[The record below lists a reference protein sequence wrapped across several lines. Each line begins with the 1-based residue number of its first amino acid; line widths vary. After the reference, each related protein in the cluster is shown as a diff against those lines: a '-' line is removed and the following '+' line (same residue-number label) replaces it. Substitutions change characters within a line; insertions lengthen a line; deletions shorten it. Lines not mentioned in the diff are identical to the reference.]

1 MKSSCLW
8 ALLALAMA
16 ARPAAALE
24 RWFYVSDNLQVDQNV
39 TNLIALMQLASQE
52 GYTHMLLSD
61 SKFCHLSS
69 EPSWYF
75 DNVNA
80 VKQAATNLNLEIVP
94 AVFPVGYANDLLFNN
109 PNLIEGLPVTNSLI
123 VVSNGLGYLQPT
135 PAVSL
140 PSFSNLGAWSWYD
153 NTVVED
159 NGTACVT
166 NPNGANARVVKTI
179 AVSPFHQYHITVG
192 IKTSNFLTT
201 PNVEV
206 LGNGQALNYTDLAVA
221 QTQDWTNYDI
231 VFNSLSN
238 SEVSI
243 YFGVWGGTT
252 GSLWWTNATISET
265 AFMNLIRRPGA
276 PLTIQTESGTSL
288 IEGTDF
294 AALTDP
300 LMGTVPYNGVY
311 DIYHTPPQLQLLS
324 TNLTN
329 GTRLLASWYHAITVY
344 DGQAAICLSEPA
356 TQALLL
362 GQAQQMQALWGTR
375 AYFMSHNE
383 IRVMNWCA
391 ACQARHLDAGPL
403 LANNVQMCASILR
416 QVNPGG
422 RIYVWSDMFDP
433 NQNAV
438 PNYYLVRGNL
448 TGSWLGLDSDIIIVP
463 WDYGT
468 RSASL
473 QFFAGLGNRQ
483 MIAGYYDSSPNLVTN
498 WLNAAA
504 PYAGITGVMY
514 TTWVPNYSDLGTF
527 IQYVTNYPA
536 PNIWYAPRLLAGA
549 SASQPQ
555 LILEGQRGY
564 NYKVQQSSN
573 LVNWITWTN
582 FTASDATV
590 NLSPPNTGAAQFYRA
605 ACVP

>member
-24 RWFYVSDNLQVDQNV
+24 RWFYVSENLQVDQNV

-52 GYTHMLLSD
+52 GYTHVLLSD

-123 VVSNGLGYLQPT
+123 VVSNRLGYLQPT

-153 NTVVED
+153 DIVVED
-159 NGTACVT
+159 NGTARVT

-179 AVSPFHQYHITVG
+179 AVSPFHEYHITVG
-192 IKTSNFLTT
+192 IKTSSFLTT

-206 LGNGQALNYTDLAVA
+206 LANGRALNYPDLAVA

-252 GSLWWTNATISET
+252 GSLWWTNATVSET

-288 IEGTDF
+288 IEGKDF

-344 DGQAAICLSEPA
+344 DGQAAICLSELA

-362 GQAQQMQALWGTR
+362 SQAQQMQALWGTR
-375 AYFMSHNE
+375 AYFMSHDE

-403 LANNVQMCASILR
+403 LANNVQMCAAILR

-448 TGSWLGLDSDIIIVP
+448 TGSWLGLDRDIIIVP

-468 RSASL
+468 MSASL

-564 NYKVQQSSN
+564 NYKVQQSSD

-590 NLSPPNTGAAQFYRA
+590 NLSPPNVGAAQFYRA
-605 ACVP
+605 AYVP

>member
-1 MKSSCLW
+1 MKQLCLW
-8 ALLALAMA
+8 VGLALALA
-16 ARPAAALE
+16 VRPAAALE
-24 RWFYVSDNLQVDQNV
+24 RWFYVSENLQVDQNV

-52 GYTHMLLSD
+52 GYTHMLLND

-80 VKQAATNLNLEIVP
+80 VKQAASNLDLEIVP

-109 PNLIEGLPVTNSLI
+109 PDLIEGLPVTNSLI

-159 NGTACVT
+159 NGTARVT
-166 NPNGANARVVKTI
+166 NPNGLNARVVKTI
-179 AVSPFHQYHITVG
+179 TVSPFHEYHITAG

-206 LGNGQALNYTDLAVA
+206 LGNGEALNYTDLAVA
-221 QTQDWTNYDI
+221 ETQGWTNYDI

-288 IEGTDF
+288 IEGADF
-294 AALTDP
+294 ATLTDP
-300 LMGTVPYNGVY
+300 LMGTVPYNGNY

-356 TQALLL
+356 TQVLLL
-362 GQAQQMQALWGTR
+362 SQAQQMQALWGTR
-375 AYFMSHNE
+375 GYFMSHDE

-403 LANNVQMCASILR
+403 LASNVQMCASFLR

-433 NQNAV
+433 NHNAV

-448 TGSWLGLDSDIIIVP
+448 TGSWLGLDSDIIVVP
-463 WDYGT
+463 WNYGM

-483 MIAGYYDSSPNLVTN
+483 MIAGYYDSSPYLITN

-514 TTWVPNYSDLGTF
+514 TTWVPNYSDLGAF
-527 IQYVTNYPA
+527 IQYVTNYPP
-536 PNIWYAPRLLAGA
+536 PNIWYTPRLLPGA

-564 NYKVQQSSN
+564 QYRIRQSPD

>member
-1 MKSSCLW
+1 MKQLCLW
-8 ALLALAMA
+8 VVLALALA
-16 ARPAAALE
+16 ARPATALE
-24 RWFYVSDNLQVDQNV
+24 RWFYVSENLQVDQNV
-39 TNLIALMQLASQE
+39 TNLIAVMQLASQE
-52 GYTHMLLSD
+52 GYTHMLLND

-80 VKQAATNLNLEIVP
+80 VKQAASNLDLEIVP

-123 VVSNGLGYLQPT
+123 VVSNGFGYLQPT

-159 NGTACVT
+159 NGTARVT

-179 AVSPFHQYHITVG
+179 TVSPFHEYHITVG
-192 IKTSNFLTT
+192 IKTSNFLIT

-206 LGNGQALNYTDLAVA
+206 LGNGEALNYTDLAA
-221 QTQDWTNYDI
+221 AETQGWTNYDI

-265 AFMNLIRRPGA
+265 AFMNLICRPGA

-288 IEGTDF
+288 IQGTDF
-294 AALTDP
+294 ATLTDP
-300 LMGTVPYNGVY
+300 LMGTVPYNGNY
-311 DIYHTPPQLQLLS
+311 DVYHTPPQLQLLS

-356 TQALLL
+356 TQMLLL
-362 GQAQQMQALWGTR
+362 SQAQQMQALWSTR
-375 AYFMSHNE
+375 GYFMSHDE

-403 LANNVQMCASILR
+403 LARNVQMCASFLR

-433 NQNAV
+433 NHNAV

-463 WDYGT
+463 WNYGT

-483 MIAGYYDSSPNLVTN
+483 MIAGYYDSSSYLITN

-514 TTWVPNYSDLGTF
+514 TTWVPNYSNLGAF
-527 IQYVTNYPA
+527 IQYVTNYP
-536 PNIWYAPRLLAGA
+536 PQNIWYTPRLLPGA
-549 SASQPQ
+549 FASQPQ

-564 NYKVQQSSN
+564 QYRIRQSPD
-573 LVNWITWTN
+573 LVNWIIWTN

-590 NLSPPNTGAAQFYRA
+590 NFSPPNTGAAQFYRA